1 MSIEDSWYIIY
12 LSFYFFKLK
21 IFALQNFVV
30 YCHTSTR
37 ITHKCTHVPSLPN
50 LHFISLSIPPFSI
63 VTEPLSEFP
72 KSYSKFSLAT
82 YFTYGIV
89 SFHVT
94 LSIQLTPSLLPSHC
108 VLRSAFQVCWHI
120 VDVNHC

>member
-82 YFTYGIV
+82 YFTYGGV
-89 SFHVT
+89 CVFMLLFPFT
-94 LSIQLTPSLLPSHC
+94 LPLLPPVSTGVFSMSLSPLQPC
-108 VLRSAFQVCWHI
+108 K
-120 VDVNHC
+120 